1 MLLRRSLLTRSF
13 IPCHLLSVGFCYAGI
28 CALSC
33 PLLLLSARPS
43 RVAGA
48 FRAAFHA
55 QLPWDGVECADFV
68 CKFAK
73 DPATPKSM
81 YFNDV
86 EAHEV
91 AALYAKSFSAAL
103 NSGSGSGSSR
113 KQYPPV
119 SYVAAFI
126 VEFVDKPGRPV
137 CGCEQA
143 LPGTFR
149 KYNNNVGAVCA
160 IAPED
165 ANELRARAAAA
176 SAAAAAAAASGL
188 PAPAAQPSPL
198 DNWDPQATA
207 QAFSHYSFAQSSAQL
222 LICDIQGV
230 ANRFTDPQIHT
241 LSGKGFGLGNLGQT
255 GIRAFLL
262 RHACTDICRACGLTP
277 VRAKDL
283 NEKTIIPNFNGVP
296 LHLNVGA
303 VANAGAGSTGAGA
316 AREGAGGM
324 QQPQQRRQTSVDHSS
339 HSSARSSGT
348 LPSAAASA
356 VSSAAASPAVASR
369 HAAPTLAAATSS
381 FSERDRDRER
391 DRSYPPSSSASATPS
406 ASRSPS
412 SSPRGSG
419 SSKDQQ
425 QFASGL
431 RGSPPVAATR
441 APPPVKKPALDDSD
455 EALMASIMGE

>member
-1 MLLRRSLLTRSF
+1 MR
-13 IPCHLLSVGFCYAGI
+13 C
-28 CALSC
+28 C
-33 PLLLLSARPS
+33 PLALASNLCLPCTVLLAPARPPS
-43 RVAGA
+43 AGA

-55 QLPWDGVECADFV
+55 QMSWEGQECCHFV

-73 DPATPKSM
+73 DPSTPKSM

-103 NSGSGSGSSR
+103 NANANAGGARAS
-113 KQYPPV
+113 KHYPPI

-165 ANELRARAAAA
+165 ANELRARAVAA
-176 SAAAAAAAASGL
+176 SAAMAS
-188 PAPAAQPSPL
+188 APAGVLAPCPPPGSAL
-198 DNWDPQATA
+198 LANWDPQGTA
-207 QAFSHYSFAQSSAQL
+207 QAFSHYSFSQSNSQL

-262 RHACTDICRACGLTP
+262 RHTCTDICRACGLTP

-283 NEKTIIPNFNGVP
+283 NEKVVIPNFNNLP
-296 LHLNVGA
+296 LHLNVAA
-303 VANAGAGSTGAGA
+303 VASAGSGSTSA
-316 AREGAGGM
+316 AAA
-324 QQPQQRRQTSVDHSS
+324 QRRQASVDQSQS
-339 HSSARSSGT
+339 NRAFAT
-348 LPSAAASA
+348 ASAAATA
-356 VSSAAASPAVASR
+356 ASSRPVAAAAAS
-369 HAAPTLAAATSS
+369 
-381 FSERDRDRER
+381 
-391 DRSYPPSSSASATPS
+391 YSASATPS

-419 SSKDQQ
+419 GREQQPVPSS
-425 QFASGL
+425 SL
-431 RGSPPVAATR
+431 RRSPPPQSSAAAAAAR
-441 APPPVKKPALDDSD
+441 APPPPPQPQQTKKPTLDDSD

>member
-1 MLLRRSLLTRSF
+1 MVFSSCASSQRSVANAISHMHGACNTGGERN
-13 IPCHLLSVGFCYAGI
+13 
-28 CALSC
+28 LSC
-33 PLLLLSARPS
+33 SLGNCF
-43 RVAGA
+43 VWG
-48 FRAAFHA
+48 
-55 QLPWDGVECADFV
+55 CAV
-68 CKFAK
+68 GQ

-91 AALYAKSFSAAL
+91 AALYAKSFSQAL
-103 NSGSGSGSSR
+103 NAGNGSSGGGFGGGSGSSNR

-143 LPGTFR
+143 LAGTFR

-165 ANELRARAAAA
+165 AGEVRARAAAA
-176 SAAAAAAAASGL
+176 SAAAAAASATGL
-188 PAPAAQPSPL
+188 LAPSIPPSLL
-198 DNWDPQATA
+198 DNWDPQSTA
-207 QAFSHYSFAQSSAQL
+207 QAFSHYTFSQSHSQL

-262 RHACTDICRACGLTP
+262 RHTCTEMCRACGLSP

-283 NEKTIIPNFNGVP
+283 NEKAVIPNFNNLP
-296 LHLNVGA
+296 LHLNVNA
-303 VANAGAGSTGAGA
+303 VVGAGAGGGGASGGGGGMGTA
-316 AREGAGGM
+316 GAGGGGSM
-324 QQPQQRRQTSVDHSS
+324 QRRQASVDHSV
-339 HSSARSSGT
+339 R
-348 LPSAAASA
+348 
-356 VSSAAASPAVASR
+356 SSAAAASSSASAGAGAGAR
-369 HAAPTLAAATSS
+369 PAAAA
-381 FSERDRDRER
+381 
-391 DRSYPPSSSASATPS
+391 DRSYPPSASATPS

-412 SSPRGSG
+412 SSPRSRGPAPAPAPS
-419 SSKDQQ
+419 
-425 QFASGL
+425 L
-431 RGSPPVAATR
+431 RSSPPLPSAPAAQPAAYAR
-441 APPPVKKPALDDSD
+441 APPPAKKPTLDDSD
-455 EALMASIMGE
+455 EALMASIMGD